1 MVKFGDIMTTL
12 SNAFSR
18 RSNEKEIRKLEGV
31 VERINSL
38 KEEMASLTEEEMA
51 AKTGE
56 FKERL
61 QNGETEDEILPEAFA
76 LVREAAERTTGM
88 RPFDVQVMGGIVL
101 HQGRIIEMKTG
112 EGKTL
117 AATMPAY
124 LNALSGMG
132 VHIVTVNDYLAKRD
146 SEWMGPVYRMLGLS
160 VGYIAHDMSQEDR
173 RQSYAADIVYAT
185 NNELG
190 FDYLRDNMVI
200 YKDQLVQRELNFA
213 IVDEVDSIL
222 IDEARTPLIISSKVE
237 AKQGYERWNKV
248 VASLIKKQARLVD
261 ESLDKAQQLLQEGN
275 KEEAAE
281 LLLMARRGAPKNK
294 KLLDILKDPG
304 VEKQVEKVKYRL
316 MSDKTMRLLDE
327 QLYFSID
334 EATRGVDISP
344 KGYDELVKED
354 PELREFLG
362 YEKSEVEDANG
373 DFDGEEGEEEKDTT
387 VDEDIGRERDM
398 EVEETEE
405 EAAEM
410 GDEEDQEPGDASEEE
425 ALTNQRGGEHE
436 FTIRAL
442 LRAYSLYEKDV
453 DYVIKDGQ
461 VVIVDEFT
469 GRLMP
474 GRRYSEGLHQAIEA
488 KEGVQVQAE
497 SRTVASITFQNFF
510 RLYNKLSGMTGT
522 AATEEGEFQEIYGMD
537 VVVIPTNKP
546 MIREDRGDCIYKT
559 EEAKFKAVVNEI
571 SRLYEK
577 GQPVLVGTIS
587 VDKSEKLSRMLKQEG
602 VPHNVLNAVNHAREA
617 EIISQA
623 GQKGTVT
630 ISTNMAGRGTDIV
643 LGGNYEYIARQRI
656 EKELEKENIEDEEE
670 YDRAFA
676 KRLQEILPQFKDKW
690 ESEHQEVVELG
701 GLHVLGTERHESRR
715 IDNQLR
721 GRSGRQGD
729 PGCSQFYISLEDDL
743 MRLFGSGNIASVMER
758 MGMDED
764 QSIDHPLISRAI
776 ENAQKKVESRNFEI
790 RKHLLEYDLILNE
803 QRKVIY
809 AERRKVLDEENLKDN
824 ILEMVR
830 AVVHRTVDRYIGD
843 KSYILEEEARQL
855 INYGET
861 VFLRKGK
868 FTPEETIELEP
879 RAIKEIMVEEALTFY
894 DLREK
899 ELEKEFGPES
909 MRELERVILLRTV
922 DRHWV
927 EHIDAMHELR
937 YEIGTRAYAQR
948 DPLVE
953 YRVEASRAYELM
965 LNLIEEDVVRSLF
978 QARVKSLPQ
987 RQRVVSEGTA
997 VRPGSGGSLTG
1008 GSQRTSSSA
1017 KNNKQEKSQPVKVG
1031 EKIGRNEPCP
1041 CNSGKKYKKCCG
1053 KDN

>member
-1 MVKFGDIMTTL
+1 MVKIGDIMTTL

-31 VERINSL
+31 VERINFL
-38 KEEMASLTEEEMA
+38 EEEMASLTEEELA

-61 QNGETEDEILPEAFA
+61 QNGETEDEMLPEAFA
-76 LVREAAERTTGM
+76 LVREAAKRTTGM

-112 EGKTL
+112 DGKTL

-124 LNALSGMG
+124 LNALSGGG

-261 ESLDKAQQLLQEGN
+261 ESLDKAQQLLKEGN

-294 KLLDILKDPG
+294 KLLETLKDPG

-354 PELREFLG
+354 PELRDFLG
-362 YEKSEVEDANG
+362 YEESEVEDDNSN
-373 DFDGEEGEEEKDTT
+373 FEGEEG
-387 VDEDIGRERDM
+387 VDAAVDKDIGREKDM
-398 EVEETEE
+398 EMEETEE
-405 EAAEM
+405 EAGKE
-410 GDEEDQEPGDASEEE
+410 DEEEYEPGDAGEEE
-425 ALTNQRGGEHE
+425 ALANQRGGEHE

-453 DYVIKDGQ
+453 DYVIKNNQ

-488 KEGVQVQAE
+488 KEGVQIQAE

-537 VVVIPTNKP
+537 VVIVPTNKP
-546 MIREDRGDCIYKT
+546 MIREDLGDCIYKT
-559 EEAKFKAVVNEI
+559 EEAKFRAVVNEI

-587 VDKSEKLSRMLKQEG
+587 VDKSEKFSRMLKQEG

-623 GQKGTVT
+623 GQKGAVT

-643 LGGNYEYIARQRI
+643 LGGNYEYIARQRV
-656 EKELEKENIEDEEE
+656 EKELEKENIEEEEE
-670 YDRAFA
+670 YDRTFA
-676 KRLQEILPQFKDKW
+676 KRLQEILPQFKEKW
-690 ESEHQEVVELG
+690 EQEHQEVVDLG

-729 PGCSQFYISLEDDL
+729 PGSSQFYISLEDDL

-790 RKHLLEYDLILNE
+790 RKHLLEYDLILNA

-824 ILEMVR
+824 ILEMVQ
-830 AVVHRTVDRYIGD
+830 AVVHRTVDRYMGD
-843 KSYILEEEARQL
+843 KSYLLEEEAKQL

-861 VFLRKGK
+861 VFLRKGI
-868 FTPEETIELEP
+868 FSPEKIIEFEP
-879 RAIKEIMVEEALTFY
+879 RAIEEIMLEEALSFY

-953 YRVEASRAYELM
+953 YRLEASRAYELM
-965 LNLIEEDVVRSLF
+965 LNLIEEDVVRGLF
-978 QARVKSLPQ
+978 QAKVKSLPQ
-987 RQRVVSEGTA
+987 RQQVVSESTA
-997 VRPGSGGSLTG
+997 VRPDSGGSQKG
-1008 GSQRTSSSA
+1008 SSQRTSASA

-1031 EKIGRNEPCP
+1031 EKIGRNAPCP